1 MHCGRNAGLCQSAQW
16 GLLLAPVVVV
26 WQDGVFSKDA
36 GRGAADPIPFHAFR
50 RACRFYS

>member
-36 GRGAADPIPFHAFR
+36 GRAHIPNGSAR
-50 RACRFYS
+50 KR